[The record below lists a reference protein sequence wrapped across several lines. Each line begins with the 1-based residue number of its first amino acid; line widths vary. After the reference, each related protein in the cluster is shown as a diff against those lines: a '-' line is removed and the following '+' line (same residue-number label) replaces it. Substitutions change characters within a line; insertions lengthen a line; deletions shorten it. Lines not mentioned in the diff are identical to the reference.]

1 MPKLSATVLALSLTG
16 CGVPPTVLYQAAS
29 GAALVCE
36 VVAGIVKNCR
46 EVPGNKPVEVEK

>member
-1 MPKLSATVLALSLTG
+1 MRHVYTTVLALALVG

-46 EVPGNKPVEVEK
+46 EVPGNKPVGVEK

>member
-1 MPKLSATVLALSLTG
+1 MPHIYAALLALSLSG

-46 EVPGNKPVEVEK
+46 EVPGNRPIEK